1 MPNERAPVVAL
12 VVALGLLWCAL
23 PLADRAERPAPAP
36 PPRTGA
42 ARLLWGLPLDL
53 NREDERTLEVLP
65 GIGPTRARAIR
76 AARPFCRVSEL
87 RRVRGIGPV
96 TLSRLVG
103 QVSVPPPR
111 PLACRD

>member
-1 MPNERAPVVAL
+1 MQRERAPGVAL
-12 VVALGLLWCAL
+12 VVALGLLGSAL
-23 PLADRAERPAPAP
+23 PLDLRTERPAPTS

-53 NREDERTLEVLP
+53 NREDARTLEVLS

-76 AARPFCRVSEL
+76 AARPFCRVSDL

-96 TLSRLVG
+96 TLGRLAR
-103 QVSVPPPR
+103 QVAVPRPPPS
-111 PLACRD
+111 CGD